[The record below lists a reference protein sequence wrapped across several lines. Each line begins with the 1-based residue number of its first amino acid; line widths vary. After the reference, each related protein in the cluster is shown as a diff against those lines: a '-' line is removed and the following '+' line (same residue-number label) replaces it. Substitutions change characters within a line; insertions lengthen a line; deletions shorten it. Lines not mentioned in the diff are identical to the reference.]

1 MKYAFT
7 IYGDESQRESA
18 SEEDAGRC
26 GQAYGAVTQEMEEKG
41 VFVAGDGLYP
51 RATATT
57 VRVRDGERDVTD
69 GPFAETKE
77 QLGGFYVLDVKDLDE
92 AIEWAAKIP
101 AAQFGSVEIRPVL
114 VYDEAG
120 TWSRAATASE
130 PELVDRL
137 FRRESGRATASL
149 IRVLGDFDLAEDA
162 VQEAFVVAMQVWP
175 ERGIPDNPGA
185 WITTTARNKA
195 IDRLRRERRGTE
207 KLEELQALEPPPGTE
222 DDEEEEHPVISD
234 DRLRLIFTC
243 CHPALA
249 PEARVALTLRTLGGL
264 ATPEI
269 ARAFLVSEPAMA
281 QRLVRAKRKI
291 KTANIPYQVPADHD
305 LPDRLNS
312 VLTSLYLIFNEG
324 YSATSDEAL
333 VRRELSGE
341 AIRLAGTLARLM
353 PDESEALG
361 LLALMLLQD
370 YSPMAERTGT
380 CLPIARTRSWSSAV
394 TLTSSRPISPTE
406 RTARQS
412 GPRSTSSSITSRSN
426 TTSPSSRMNASFS
439 TCGAHSSSEYA
450 LFVVWKTGL
459 RTNVT
464 SRVGNQCRPP
474 RGPCARDIRCR

>member
-1 MKYAFT
+1 
-7 IYGDESQRESA
+7 
-18 SEEDAGRC
+18 
-26 GQAYGAVTQEMEEKG
+26 
-41 VFVAGDGLYP
+41 
-51 RATATT
+51 
-57 VRVRDGERDVTD
+57 
-69 GPFAETKE
+69 
-77 QLGGFYVLDVKDLDE
+77 
-92 AIEWAAKIP
+92 
-101 AAQFGSVEIRPVL
+101 
-114 VYDEAG
+114 
-120 TWSRAATASE
+120 
-130 PELVDRL
+130 
-137 FRRESGRATASL
+137 
-149 IRVLGDFDLAEDA
+149 
-162 VQEAFVVAMQVWP
+162 MQVWP
-175 ERGIPDNPGA
+175 ERGVPENPGA

-207 KLEELQALEPPPGTE
+207 KRAELEALEPPAATE
-222 DDEEEEHPVISD
+222 DDELEEAPLIGD

-370 YSPMAERTGT
+370 SRREARVGPDGKLVLLEDQDRSLWDVREIDTGLGVLERAARLGPAGPYVLQAAIAGEHARADSADETDWPRIVSLYEMLAMAQPSPVIELNRAVAVAMAEGPERG
-380 CLPIARTRSWSSAV
+380 LEALDEPELAQALDGYQWFWSARADLLRR
-394 TLTSSRPISPTE
+394 LE
-406 RTARQS
+406 RGEQAADAYR
-412 GPRSTSSSITSRSN
+412 R
-426 TTSPSSRMNASFS
+426 
-439 TCGAHSSSEYA
+439 A
-450 LFVVWKTGL
+450 LEL
-459 RTNVT
+459 ATNPVERRFLEGRLANLG
-464 SRVGNQCRPP
+464 S
-474 RGPCARDIRCR
+474 